1 MRWVMGT
8 DARGRAVRCPVCGKP
23 VRINQKATIVDGKPT
38 HERCAV
44 TR

>member
-1 MRWVMGT
+1 MGT
-8 DARGRAVRCPVCGKP
+8 DARGRDVRCPVCGKP
-23 VRINQKATIVDGKPT
+23 VRVNQKVAIVDGKPT

>member
-1 MRWVMGT
+1 MGT
-8 DARGRAVRCPVCGKP
+8 DARGRAVRCPVCDKP
-23 VRINQKATIVDGKPT
+23 VRINQAVTIVDDKPT